1 MSKIMDAPE
10 NKFVKKHVSG
20 LGVHDEIARTY
31 FHAPQKKN
39 AKKGPEWISFLPWAI
54 TAFVIVA
61 AMAVI
66 LSKSTI
72 DIKVTLLGEIPAPGV
87 SRSGAALEK
96 GVFLIKG
103 GSPQIDIIKDVYFAG
118 DAKAFSDSRQE
129 EVVLCNARRAGWANY
144 TIELKE
150 PVDLNKLDIKY
161 AAKGDRGGECLVL
174 IITDN
179 GNRTYRME
187 KDLSSSLTG
196 DWVKYTVNSRAVK
209 KALDL
214 SNITAIKFEFGS
226 LTAGNYSGAVIYLKD
241 IYLAKTRRLK
251 WL

>member
-1 MSKIMDAPE
+1 MSKTVDAPE

-20 LGVHDEIARTY
+20 LGIHDEIARTY

-39 AKKGPEWISFLPWAI
+39 AKKGPEWISFLPWII
-54 TAFVIVA
+54 TVFVIVIA
-61 AMAVI
+61 IAVI

-72 DIKVTLLGEIPAPGV
+72 DIKVRLLSEIPAPGV
-87 SRSGAALEK
+87 SQSGATLEK
-96 GVFLIKG
+96 GAFLIRG
-103 GSPQIDIIKDVYFAG
+103 GTPEIDIIKNVYFGG

-129 EVVLCNARRAGWANY
+129 ELVLCNARRAGWANY

-150 PVDLNKLDIKY
+150 PADFNKLDIKY
-161 AAKGDRGGECLVL
+161 TAKGDKGGECLVL
-174 IITDN
+174 IITDSSS
-179 GNRTYRME
+179 RTYRME

-196 DWVKYTVNSRAVK
+196 DWIRYTVNARAVK

-226 LTAGNYSGAVIYLKD
+226 LTAGNHSGAVIYLKD

>member
-1 MSKIMDAPE
+1 MSKIVDAPE

-39 AKKGPEWISFLPWAI
+39 ANKRPGWVSFLPWAI
-54 TAFVIVA
+54 TAFVIIIA
-61 AMAVI
+61 IAVI

-72 DIKVTLLGEIPAPGV
+72 DIKVRLLGEIPAP
-87 SRSGAALEK
+87 SISQSGTTLEK

-103 GSPQIDIIKDVYFAG
+103 GSPQIDIIKNAYFAG

-129 EVVLCNARRAGWANY
+129 ELVLCNARRAGWANY

-150 PVDLNKLDIKY
+150 PVDLNNLDIKY
-161 AAKGDRGGECLVL
+161 TAKGDRAGECLVL
-174 IITDN
+174 IVTDSS
-179 GNRTYRME
+179 NRTYRME
-187 KDLSSSLTG
+187 KDLSSSLAG
-196 DWVKYTVNSRAVK
+196 DWVRYTVNFRTVK

-214 SNITAIKFEFGS
+214 STIAAIKFEFGS
-226 LTAGNYSGAVIYLKD
+226 LTTGNHSGAVIYLKD